1 MSLPTFLGS
10 GVCPCPTKWLGN
22 SWREQTKEP
31 TTMTTAD
38 AIRPADDDD
47 DDDDDG
53 EPRRRRRVSR
63 ERGTPRGALPRRVST
78 ILIVSVN
85 AVCATLATA
94 LFLHSYSPPPSPSG
108 TTAVVGYARVAF
120 VACLGAASTSAGIV
134 YGDSITHLLAF
145 GVAVSAMMND
155 DILYSILYHRE

>member
-1 MSLPTFLGS
+1 MVSIVAVPNQ
-10 GVCPCPTKWLGN
+10 KHRLGN

-47 DDDDDG
+47 DDDDG
-53 EPRRRRRVSR
+53 EPRRRRRASR

-94 LFLHSYSPPPSPSG
+94 LFLHSYSPPPLSERDDGGGGICEGGVRGLPRRGIDVGGDSVRRFDYPSPSVRRG
-108 TTAVVGYARVAF
+108 GE
-120 VACLGAASTSAGIV
+120 C
-134 YGDSITHLLAF
+134 
-145 GVAVSAMMND
+145 D
-155 DILYSILYHRE
+155 DE

>member
-1 MSLPTFLGS
+1 MVSV
-10 GVCPCPTKWLGN
+10 VCAVPNQKHPLGN

-47 DDDDDG
+47 DDDDG
-53 EPRRRRRVSR
+53 EPRRRRRASR

-155 DILYSILYHRE
+155 EILYSILYHRE